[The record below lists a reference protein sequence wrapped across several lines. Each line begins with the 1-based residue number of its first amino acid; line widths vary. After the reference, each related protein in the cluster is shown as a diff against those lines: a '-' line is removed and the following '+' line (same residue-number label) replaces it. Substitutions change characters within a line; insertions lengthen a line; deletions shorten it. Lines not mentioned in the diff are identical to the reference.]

1 MLSHVE
7 ESSSC
12 QEKLQSLAADESWWH
27 RASCG
32 LSHVTTDT
40 DGLLPTLTVAA
51 NFVETLLDA
60 NGARQFSGGDSV
72 SAGEL
77 WESPLLTVMPAR
89 IDDFDIERRIGQG
102 GMGIVF
108 RGFDRTLKRPVA
120 IKVMSPHLGANG
132 TARQRFAREAQAAA
146 AVVHPHVVPIY
157 RVSDNAACP

>member
-60 NGARQFSGGDSV
+60 NGARQFSGGD
-72 SAGEL
+72 
-77 WESPLLTVMPAR
+77 
-89 IDDFDIERRIGQG
+89 
-102 GMGIVF
+102 
-108 RGFDRTLKRPVA
+108 
-120 IKVMSPHLGANG
+120 
-132 TARQRFAREAQAAA
+132 
-146 AVVHPHVVPIY
+146 
-157 RVSDNAACP
+157 